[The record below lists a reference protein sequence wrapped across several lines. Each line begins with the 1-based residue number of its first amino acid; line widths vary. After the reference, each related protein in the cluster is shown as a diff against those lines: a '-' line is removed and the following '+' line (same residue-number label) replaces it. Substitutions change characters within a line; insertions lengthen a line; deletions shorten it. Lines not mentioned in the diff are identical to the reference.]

1 MTLPPPGAKA
11 DPSTLQP
18 RPFRK
23 TGFSESRGGE
33 LFYRGL
39 NGMVMAVTI
48 ALTPEL
54 RVDKPRALFDGRG
67 YENIFQVSPGGQR
80 LLMMPRLD
88 NELSVTQVNVVLG
101 FLSELRQRVK

>member
-1 MTLPPPGAKA
+1 MQV
-11 DPSTLQP
+11 STDGGIEP
-18 RPFRK
+18 
-23 TGFSESRGGE
+23 TWSRSGE

-48 ALTPEL
+48 ALTPAL
-54 RVDKPRALFDGRG
+54 RVDKPRGLFDGRG
-67 YENIFQVSPGGQR
+67 YENIFQASPDGRR

-88 NELSVTQVNVVLG
+88 NELSVTQVNVVLD